1 VKPRSAAGL
10 SGPNPTGH
18 LPQAVLE
25 TPLRTTLRSAALAL
39 TAAVVL
45 PVLPAVV
52 APTTAV
58 AAPKAAAQTSVD
70 WLVREARAKT
80 TIAHLAARR
89 AQAAQHAYVTASPAN
104 REPRRAAA
112 DHARRH
118 AKATATI
125 AHLARAK
132 ADRAVKAS
140 QPRASRS
147 ATRTAPAG
155 VWDKLAQCES
165 GGNWRI
171 NTGNGYYGGL
181 QFSLSSWRAVG
192 GSGYPHAASKAEQI
206 LRAERLKAK
215 QGWGAWPACTRKL
228 GLR

>member
-1 VKPRSAAGL
+1 
-10 SGPNPTGH
+10 
-18 LPQAVLE
+18 
-25 TPLRTTLRSAALAL
+25 LRTTLRSAALAL

-52 APTTAV
+52 APSAAV
-58 AAPKAAAQTSVD
+58 AAPKAAAAQTSVD
-70 WLVREARAKT
+70 WLVRDARAKS

-89 AQAAQHAYVTASPAN
+89 AKAAQHAYLTASTVN
-104 REPRRAAA
+104 LEPRRAAA

-118 AKATATI
+118 ARATATI
-125 AHLARAK
+125 AHLARVK

-147 ATRTAPAG
+147 ATRIAPAG